1 MVTMLLVSLSSSSQS
16 YPKTKIING
25 DTVVLLLKA
34 QAEDINT
41 KFFNYNE
48 TITYQ
53 KNQIDSLFL
62 LSKVGNKAVIDSL
75 KERLDI
81 AITAN
86 NQLFGYNEGLKKAF
100 EDMSSSVD
108 SALMRRARYIKRKY
122 ILDRY

>member
-1 MVTMLLVSLSSSSQS
+1 MMLLLSLSSLSQS

-25 DTVVLLLKA
+25 DTVVLLLKS
-34 QAEDINT
+34 QADDINT
-41 KFFNYNE
+41 KFYNYNE
-48 TITYQ
+48 KINTQ

-62 LSKVGNKAVIDSL
+62 FIKASESNKVDSL
-75 KERLDI
+75 KEQLSI

-86 NQLFGYNEGLKKAF
+86 NQLFGYNEGLRKAF
-100 EDMSSSVD
+100 EDMGNSLD

>member
-1 MVTMLLVSLSSSSQS
+1 MLLVSHLSLSQS

-25 DTVVLLLKA
+25 DTVVLLLKS

-41 KFFNYNE
+41 KFYNYNE
-48 TITYQ
+48 KINTQ

-62 LSKVGNKAVIDSL
+62 LSKVGNKAIIDSL

-81 AITAN
+81 AIMAN
-86 NQLFGYNEGLKKAF
+86 NQLFGYNEGLRKAF
-100 EDMSSSVD
+100 EDISSSLD

-122 ILDRY
+122 VLDKY

>member
-1 MVTMLLVSLSSSSQS
+1 MLLVSLSSLSQS

-34 QAEDINT
+34 QAEDINI
-41 KFFNYNE
+41 KFNNYNE
-48 TITYQ
+48 KINTQ

-62 LSKVGNKAVIDSL
+62 FIKASESNKVDSL
-75 KERLDI
+75 KEQLSI

-86 NQLFGYNEGLKKAF
+86 NQLFGYNEGLRKAF
-100 EDMSSSVD
+100 EDMGNSLD

-122 ILDRY
+122 IFDNY

>member
-1 MVTMLLVSLSSSSQS
+1 MLLVSLSSSSQS
-16 YPKTKIING
+16 YPKTKIINN

-34 QAEDINT
+34 QADDINT

-48 TITYQ
+48 TINNQ
-53 KNQIDSLFL
+53 KAKIDSLFL

-75 KERLDI
+75 KERLEI

-86 NQLFGYNEGLKKAF
+86 NQLFGYNEGLRKAF

>member
-1 MVTMLLVSLSSSSQS
+1 MMLLVSLSSLSQS

-25 DTVVLLLKA
+25 DTVVLLLKS
-34 QAEDINT
+34 QADDINT

-48 TITYQ
+48 KINNQ
-53 KNQIDSLFL
+53 KNKIDSLFL

-75 KERLDI
+75 KERLEI
-81 AITAN
+81 AIIAN
-86 NQLFGYNEGLKKAF
+86 NQLFGYNEGLRKAF
-100 EDMSSSVD
+100 EDMSNSLD

>member
-1 MVTMLLVSLSSSSQS
+1 MLLVSLSSLSQS

-34 QAEDINT
+34 QAEDINI
-41 KFFNYNE
+41 KFNNYNE
-48 TITYQ
+48 KINTQ

-62 LSKVGNKAVIDSL
+62 FIKASESNKVDSL
-75 KERLDI
+75 KEQLSI

-86 NQLFGYNEGLKKAF
+86 NQLFGYNEGLRKAF
-100 EDMSSSVD
+100 EDMGNSLD
-108 SALMRRARYIKRKY
+108 SALMRRARYIRRKY

>member
-1 MVTMLLVSLSSSSQS
+1 MLLVSLSSLSQS
-16 YPKTKIING
+16 YPKTKIINN

-48 TITYQ
+48 TIANQ
-53 KNQIDSLFL
+53 KIKIDSLFL

-100 EDMSSSVD
+100 EDMSNSVD

>member
-1 MVTMLLVSLSSSSQS
+1 MMLLASLSSLSQS

-48 TITYQ
+48 KINNQ
-53 KNQIDSLFL
+53 KAQIDSLFL
-62 LSKVGNKAVIDSL
+62 FSKTQGKNIIDSL
-75 KERLDI
+75 KERLEI
-81 AITAN
+81 AIMAN
-86 NQLFGYNEGLKKAF
+86 NQLFGYNEGLRKAF
-100 EDMSSSVD
+100 EDMSNSLD

>member
-1 MVTMLLVSLSSSSQS
+1 MLLVSHLSLSQS

-25 DTVVLLLKA
+25 DTVVLLLKS
-34 QAEDINT
+34 QADDINF
-41 KFFNYNE
+41 KFNNYNE
-48 TITYQ
+48 TISIQ
-53 KNQIDSLFL
+53 KNKIDSLFL

-81 AITAN
+81 AIMAN

-100 EDMSSSVD
+100 EDMSNSLD

-122 ILDRY
+122 IFDNY

>member
-1 MVTMLLVSLSSSSQS
+1 MMLLVSHLSLSQS

-25 DTVVLLLKA
+25 DTVVLLLKS
-34 QAEDINT
+34 QADDINF
-41 KFFNYNE
+41 KFNNYNE
-48 TITYQ
+48 TISIQ
-53 KNQIDSLFL
+53 KNKIDSLFL

-81 AITAN
+81 AIMAN

-100 EDMSSSVD
+100 EDMSNSLD

-122 ILDRY
+122 IFDNY

>member
-1 MVTMLLVSLSSSSQS
+1 MMLLVSHLSLSQS

-25 DTVVLLLKA
+25 DTVVLLLKS
-34 QAEDINT
+34 QADDINT
-41 KFFNYNE
+41 KFYNYNE
-48 TITYQ
+48 TISIQ
-53 KNQIDSLFL
+53 KNKIDSLFL

-81 AITAN
+81 AIMAN

-100 EDMSSSVD
+100 EDMGNSLD

-122 ILDRY
+122 IFDNY

>member
-1 MVTMLLVSLSSSSQS
+1 MLLVSLSSLSQS
-16 YPKTKIING
+16 YPKTKIINN

-48 TITYQ
+48 TIANQ
-53 KNQIDSLFL
+53 KIKIDSLFL

-75 KERLDI
+75 KERLEI

-100 EDMSSSVD
+100 EDMSNSVD

>member
-1 MVTMLLVSLSSSSQS
+1 MLLVSHLSLSQS

-34 QAEDINT
+34 QADDINT

-48 TITYQ
+48 TINNQ
-53 KNQIDSLFL
+53 KAKIDSLFL
-62 LSKVGNKAVIDSL
+62 LSKVGNKVLIDSL
-75 KERLDI
+75 KEKLDI
-81 AITAN
+81 AIMAN
-86 NQLFGYNEGLKKAF
+86 NQLFGYNEGLRKAF

>member
-1 MVTMLLVSLSSSSQS
+1 MLLASLSSWSQS

-34 QAEDINT
+34 QADDINT

-48 TITYQ
+48 KINNQ
-53 KNQIDSLFL
+53 KAKIDSLV
-62 LSKVGNKAVIDSL
+62 LSNKVGNKALVDSL
-75 KERLDI
+75 KEKLEI
-81 AITAN
+81 AIMAN
-86 NQLFGYNEGLKKAF
+86 NQLFGYNEGLRKAF
-100 EDMSSSVD
+100 EDISNSLD